1 MITMH
6 HPPPKHQPSQRPGI
20 PVFSAISPLA
30 PSHHAASTDHTHRL
44 PPPRIISITAGKCF
58 HPSARALSLLGSRS
72 HAAKPAATYL
82 CVCLLRVT
90 SAPTPSYVEHV
101 VHVAACSR
109 RWRCATLHARGHTAL
124 CLQWDGAWMGGC
136 VYSTTGCTAESSR
149 VESGAWWHRSC
160 SGGVPPTRR
169 RGTPTTQRGQCGTS
183 TSTGGRW
190 RADTRRAASLRARCY
205 AREGSGGR
213 R

>member
-1 MITMH
+1 MQ
-6 HPPPKHQPSQRPGI
+6 HPPPKQHPSQRPGI
-20 PVFSAISPLA
+20 PLFQRSVL
-30 PSHHAASTDHTHRL
+30 PSHPLTTPRPPTIVYPHLASSTPLESAST
-44 PPPRIISITAGKCF
+44 
-58 HPSARALSLLGSRS
+58 PSHEPYLFLAADPTQRASNYVPMRV
-72 HAAKPAATYL
+72 H
-82 CVCLLRVT
+82 RVT
-90 SAPTPSYVEHV
+90 VAQTPSYVERV

-124 CLQWDGAWMGGC
+124 CLQWDGAWLGVC

-149 VESGAWWHRSC
+149 VESGAWWHRTC

-190 RADTRRAASLRARCY
+190 RADARRAASLRARCY